1 MQALRVEVIAVAIT
15 IAARNP
21 GLASDVAYAE
31 YLASECTAC
40 HGADAEALIPAL
52 RTFSYQELVDALKA
66 YRDGT
71 RTNTVMKSVA
81 RSLGDAEIEA
91 LAAYFSRRPEAE
103 D

>member
-1 MQALRVEVIAVAIT
+1 MQALRVAVIVVAIA
-15 IAARNP
+15 IAARGP
-21 GLASDVAYAE
+21 GLASDVAYGE

-40 HGADAEALIPAL
+40 HGADPEAPIPAL
-52 RTFSYQELVDALKA
+52 RTFSYQELVDGLKA

-91 LAAYFSRRPEAE
+91 LAAYFSRRP
-103 D
+103 